1 MAFKSSTQ
9 PFLAKKTSKPMDPY
23 PRLSLMPSSAIT
35 YNPNTASLSCL
46 SVQPVLPK
54 KFPSK
59 PLVRKHLSIESVNK
73 ELKDL
78 IKKKLIYHV
87 LKGQP
92 SDTLDF
98 HRQKLIEEL
107 IHWVQPSQNV
117 INTYDSTYRDQL
129 MTLLSSASKHNV
141 KDVPLDE
148 SEWLKLMNQWI
159 RNTSNEEIIFNREI
173 YQILAV
179 DGFHGFRP
187 KDLKHYLT
195 GVLLPL
201 RSEFKMHAKGVR
213 AMYEYFDQNSYIESL
228 SGTDSAC
235 AIFLSLLE
243 LYAKLLKEVLMDDQ
257 VCFQLQQVKS
267 WVEGFLHK
275 HLDYYRDV
283 KYVDKSLFKK
293 LMNVYS
299 EQFTDEKKLK
309 YVGGELFKNLSVL
322 SDEKLK

>member
-1 MAFKSSTQ
+1 M
-9 PFLAKKTSKPMDPY
+9 
-23 PRLSLMPSSAIT
+23 
-35 YNPNTASLSCL
+35 
-46 SVQPVLPK
+46 
-54 KFPSK
+54 
-59 PLVRKHLSIESVNK
+59 
-73 ELKDL
+73 
-78 IKKKLIYHV
+78 

-117 INTYDSTYRDQL
+117 INTYDSTYRDKL

-159 RNTSNEEIIFNREI
+159 RNTSNEEIIFNRDI

-179 DGFHGFRP
+179 DGFHGLRP

-195 GVLLPL
+195 GVLLPF
-201 RSEFKMHAKGVR
+201 RSEFKMHVKGVR
-213 AMYEYFDQNSYIESL
+213 AMYEYFDQNSYIGSL

-235 AIFLSLLE
+235 AIFLALLE
-243 LYAKLLKEVLMDDQ
+243 LFSKLLNEVLMDDQ
-257 VCFQLQQVKS
+257 VRFQLQQVKS

-275 HLDYYRDV
+275 HSEYYRDV
-283 KYVDKSLFKK
+283 KYVDESLLKK
-293 LMNVYS
+293 LMNIYS

-309 YVGGELFKNLSVL
+309 YVGGELFKDLSVL
-322 SDEKLK
+322 CDEKLKNV